1 MSATN
6 YFETSILGLI
16 FNGTTIDN
24 IANNASASPATN
36 LYISLHTADPGEA
49 GNQTTSEC
57 NYTSYARVPIPRSP
71 SGFVVAGNTAKN
83 NEIVTFPTCTGGT
96 NVITHFGIGQDPTGN
111 GVLLFTGTLQA
122 SLSISNGIT
131 PEFRN
136 ENLTV
141 TAD

>member
-16 FNGTTIDN
+16 FNGTTIAN
-24 IANNASASPATN
+24 LANNASASPATN
-36 LYISLHTADPGEA
+36 LFISLHTADPGEA

-57 NYTSYARVPIPRSP
+57 DYVSYARVPIPRSP
-71 SGFVVAGNTAKN
+71 QGFVVDGDQAKN
-83 NEIVTFPTCTGGT
+83 KEIVTFPTCTGGV
-96 NVITHFGIGQDPTGN
+96 NVITHFGIGLSETG
-111 GVLLFTGTLQA
+111 TGTLLFVGSLTD

-136 ENLTV
+136 ENLVV